1 MRDTPHLTPDFAVS
15 CLRLTAERR
24 TMTIRA
30 TKVFTPGAFPEHTY
44 VERQGAHLERNLR
57 DALDTS
63 GMIVALAGPSRSG
76 KTVLVE
82 KVVGQQELITI
93 QGTGINVLKTC
104 GTMCWIGWTLLRNVT
119 RGRRIPA
126 S

>member
-1 MRDTPHLTPDFAVS
+1 
-15 CLRLTAERR
+15 
-24 TMTIRA
+24 MTIRA

-93 QGTGINVLKTC
+93 QGTGIKRPEDLWDHVLDWMDTPAERDK
-104 GTMCWIGWTLLRNVT
+104 GTTNTGELNAGQT
-119 RGRRIPA
+119 
-126 S
+126 